1 MAGVG
6 APLSGPPPPAFLA
19 DEAATERAGGAFA
32 AVLAPGDVVLLSG
45 PLGAGKTAF
54 VRGAVAALG
63 AEGPVQSPTFVVG
76 RTYAPARPGGVTV
89 HHLDLYRLGDA
100 LDPDDLITIEP
111 YLEADAVTFVEW
123 PEAAL
128 AAGGLPAGAPRAHVH
143 LDHPPDGGPAGR
155 TLRIELHGD
164 ARA

>member
-1 MAGVG
+1 MARVG
-6 APLSGPPPPAFLA
+6 AAMSPLTPPAFLA
-19 DEAATERAGGAFA
+19 DEAATERAGGALA
-32 AVLAPGDVVLLSG
+32 AVLRPGDVVLLSG

-76 RTYAPARPGGVTV
+76 RTYPAARPGGVTV
-89 HHLDLYRLGDA
+89 HHLDLYRLGDE
-100 LDPDDLITIEP
+100 LDPDDQITIEP
-111 YLEADAVTFVEW
+111 YLEPGAVTFVEW

-128 AAGGLPAGAPRAHVH
+128 AAGGLGAGPARAHVH
-143 LDHPPDGGPAGR
+143 LDHPADGGRSGR

-164 ARA
+164 ARP